1 MHEDDLIGIA
11 RASRRERACIT
22 AARAPGERMDDAAD
36 KVTTLRDALRVLD
49 GIGARCA
56 LIGGVAVGLR
66 SGVPRATL
74 DTDLAVVSTADR
86 PAVTRALI
94 AGGFA
99 LRGEHAHS
107 VNFLHASGE
116 PLQIVFDPG
125 FDAMIDRAE
134 DLRVGTLTV
143 RVVTTADLIA
153 MKERAAADPA
163 RRRSKALRDA
173 ADVAL
178 LRGDVPEP
186 DEGW

>member
-1 MHEDDLIGIA
+1 
-11 RASRRERACIT
+11 
-22 AARAPGERMDDAAD
+22 MDH
-36 KVTTLRDALRVLD
+36 
-49 GIGARCA
+49 
-56 LIGGVAVGLR
+56 GGPV
-66 SGVPRATL
+66 
-74 DTDLAVVSTADR
+74 
-86 PAVTRALI
+86 VTRALI

-107 VNFLHASGE
+107 VNFRHASGE

-125 FDAMIDRAE
+125 FDAMIERAE
-134 DLRVGTLTV
+134 NLRVGTLTV

-163 RRRSKALRDA
+163 RRRSTALRDA

-178 LRGDVPEP
+178 LRGDIPEP